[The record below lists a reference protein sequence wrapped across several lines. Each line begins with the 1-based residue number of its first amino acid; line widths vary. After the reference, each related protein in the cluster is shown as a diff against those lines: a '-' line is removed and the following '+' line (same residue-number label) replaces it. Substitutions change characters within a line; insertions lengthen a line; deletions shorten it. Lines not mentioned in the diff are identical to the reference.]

1 MKFKFLGTEIYI
13 SFLFCAVFCFML
25 AIDRTGLVIP
35 TFFAIFIHESAHLLA
50 MWAADCQPRAI
61 RLIPTSVQ
69 IVRPFSVKRYGEIAI
84 SVCGPAANLVVFGT
98 LYTNYVI
105 FKSYQSLNF
114 AILNLV
120 IAIFNLLP
128 VSGLDGGTILTI
140 IISKF
145 TDVYKAESIVR
156 LVTVGFAF
164 IAFVFGVYLWV
175 SDTVNISVFIV
186 AVYLAVCGL
195 AKK

>member
-1 MKFKFLGTEIYI
+1 
-13 SFLFCAVFCFML
+13 
-25 AIDRTGLVIP
+25 
-35 TFFAIFIHESAHLLA
+35 
-50 MWAADCQPRAI
+50 
-61 RLIPTSVQ
+61 
-69 IVRPFSVKRYGEIAI
+69 
-84 SVCGPAANLVVFGT
+84 
-98 LYTNYVI
+98 
-105 FKSYQSLNF
+105 
-114 AILNLV
+114 V